1 MKVIECERVNK
12 RFGKKTVF
20 EDLNLSFEENKIYAL
35 LGRNGAGKTTLLKLI
50 ATQFL
55 PNEGT
60 IKINGE
66 SAYENEKVLKKL
78 CFMTENLLGYDGY
91 KVSKIFKIAKRFYEN
106 WDEGFK
112 DHLCKLYQLD
122 VEAKLGSLSKGQQT
136 AVSLVIGMASR
147 CPIVMFD
154 EIYAGMDPVA
164 RAQFYD
170 ILAAEWETNPRTFV
184 ISTHLIEEMSQMFT
198 DVVIIDKGKILID
211 ESVEDVHQKSW
222 KISGAREIIDALDIG
237 KVLSRKYIGSVGEAS
252 VYGEISDSERE
263 KMQAEG
269 LEVDSLTLQELFL
282 ALTV

>member
-1 MKVIECERVNK
+1 MKVIECEQVNK
-12 RFGKKTVF
+12 KFGKKAIF
-20 EDLNLSFEENKIYAL
+20 EDLNLSFEENRIYAL

-55 PNEGT
+55 PNEGR

-91 KVSKIFKIAKRFYEN
+91 KVSKIFKIAKQFYEN
-106 WDEGFK
+106 WDEAFK
-112 DHLCKLYQLD
+112 DRLCELYQLD
-122 VEAKLGSLSKGQQT
+122 VGMKLSNLSKGQQT
-136 AVSLVIGMASR
+136 AVSLIIGMASR

-164 RAQFYD
+164 RAQFYE
-170 ILAAEWETNPRTFV
+170 ILAAEWETNPRTFI

-198 DVVIIDKGKILID
+198 DVVIIDKGRILVD
-211 ESVEDVHQKSW
+211 ESVENVHQKSW
-222 KISGAREIIDALDIG
+222 KISGAREKIDALDAG
-237 KVLSRKYIGSVGEAS
+237 KVLSRKYIGGVGEAS

-269 LEVDSLTLQELFL
+269 LEIDSLTLQELFL

>member
-1 MKVIECERVNK
+1 MKVIECEQVNK
-12 RFGKKTVF
+12 RFGKKEVF
-20 EDLNLSFEENKIYAL
+20 QDLNLSFEENKIYAL

-66 SAYENEKVLKKL
+66 SAYENENVLKKL
-78 CFMTENLLGYDGY
+78 CFMTENLLGFDGY
-91 KVSKIFKIAKRFYEN
+91 KVSKIFKIARQFYEN
-106 WDEGFK
+106 WDEEFK
-112 DHLCKLYQLD
+112 DRLCGLYQLD
-122 VEAKLGSLSKGQQT
+122 VGMKLGNLSKGQQT
-136 AVSLVIGMASR
+136 AVSLIIGMASR

-164 RAQFYD
+164 RTQFYE
-170 ILAAEWETNPRTFV
+170 ILAAEWETNPRTFI

-198 DVVIIDKGKILID
+198 DVVIIDKGKVLID
-211 ESVEDVHQKSW
+211 ESVENVHQKSW
-222 KISGAREIIDALDIG
+222 KISGAREKIDALNTG
-237 KVLSRKYIGSVGEAS
+237 KVLNRKYIGSIGEAS

-269 LEVDSLTLQELFL
+269 LEIDSLTLQELFL